1 MNSGWKSKWFP
12 KLYYQF
18 PSSFWLTWSLI
29 QEDLNLG
36 QLQFQFL
43 SLPPPTLQ
51 FMNFTSARSFGS
63 LFPNLLSYH
72 FPCGEKKNIQH
83 SRGQE
88 EPSSLLFTFR
98 IMNKKVEQFEAKC
111 NNSKECMIWN
121 FPPLTREDRT
131 VKYHFWLQVSCF
143 MDLMAF
149 IWKKRKY
156 NRETAKRKELC
167 KQKFLS
173 KRMASSSSVWLC
185 VWEKWGSDM
194 RKAEKKKIWLE
205 EWGNLLELLGHSY
218 RWGINN
224 YRLSKSWPQS
234 KKHFAVKNKTIEI
247 YCRFQSYTLLV

>member
-1 MNSGWKSKWFP
+1 
-12 KLYYQF
+12 
-18 PSSFWLTWSLI
+18 
-29 QEDLNLG
+29 
-36 QLQFQFL
+36 
-43 SLPPPTLQ
+43 
-51 FMNFTSARSFGS
+51 MNFTSARSFGS

-72 FPCGEKKNIQH
+72 FPCGKKKKNIQH

-88 EPSSLLFTFR
+88 GPSSLLFTFR